1 MVRSKLPRFTQ
12 LLQFSQSDPIP
23 LEISSNFVG
32 CDQKVWVYM
41 CLCVSCAE
49 STKTNKKCNPAKCRV
64 AGRQVLPPNRTNTS
78 SRGKPASTFPN
89 PRRWPPTR
97 DIYNVFSSFWWF
109 WHWGKHPYLLSK
121 HMFLIWFDFLLESI
135 PGNILKSDLIWKRAH
150 FSWRK
155 VQSFAGTW
163 VSLRNLEFDV

>member
-1 MVRSKLPRFTQ
+1 MFATQPSASFSIEFRQLCLLPPGQFSNLIYYSIPPFIIRSVKCLECLITLYMVRNKLPRFTQ

-89 PRRWPPTR
+89 PRR
-97 DIYNVFSSFWWF
+97 
-109 WHWGKHPYLLSK
+109 
-121 HMFLIWFDFLLESI
+121 
-135 PGNILKSDLIWKRAH
+135 
-150 FSWRK
+150 
-155 VQSFAGTW
+155 
-163 VSLRNLEFDV
+163 